1 MQPCLSD
8 MKKILDGAGQ
18 HFFLVCGTLLGQQRE
33 NDFIKYDTDIDIGIL
48 ASDNNKNI
56 ITLITQSG
64 LFNLVNVFGKESD
77 SLELQFRHKDGITID
92 IFLYYKI
99 EDSYY
104 YSASFCGL
112 CDFKPE
118 KYCKWG
124 NHIRGFSIVEFKN
137 DLYNI
142 PSNTDEF
149 LTEWYGN
156 WRIPK
161 QFTYYQGLNGE
172 FKNLI
177 N

>member
-1 MQPCLSD
+1 MQTCLSD
-8 MKKILDGAGQ
+8 MKKILDDAGQ

-48 ASDNNKNI
+48 ASKYNQNI
-56 ITLITQSG
+56 ITLITQSS
-64 LFNLVNVFGKESD
+64 LFKIENILGKESD
-77 SLELQFRHKDGITID
+77 SLELKFRHKNGIPID
-92 IFLYYKI
+92 IFLFYKI
-99 EDSYY
+99 KDFYY

-118 KYCKWG
+118 KYCKMG
-124 NHIRGFSIVEFKN
+124 NHIRGFSIVKFKN
-137 DLYNI
+137 ELYNI
-142 PSNTDEF
+142 PANCNEF

-161 QFTYYQGLNGE
+161 NFDYFQGLDGE
-172 FKNLI
+172 YKNLI